1 MEYRELIPSWT
12 GSKKAETVQNLAKLL
27 LSFSQRKH
35 FNSQHV
41 YYFKLR
47 CAKYISF
54 SSGMMA
60 QHLIWLCDQVGM
72 KPPHWN
78 FCFELSQI
86 QDSWHRLGG
95 SIQRQMCL
103 CVNKSPQELV
113 PRYVSTLSVFLP
125 YLSLAARYS
134 FLWNKKTYMSMK
146 SCVSFQ
152 IYEVVKFSHLP
163 STYSTLQEMLL
174 WRQALECDLK

>member
-134 FLWNKKTYMSMK
+134 FLWNKKNVHEHEVLCVLSNIW
-146 SCVSFQ
+146 SCEIF
-152 IYEVVKFSHLP
+152 
-163 STYSTLQEMLL
+163 TLT
-174 WRQALECDLK
+174 KYI